1 MDSENAEICDKS
13 YAGRD
18 ETAVF
23 RDDLALGTVRFQL
36 VLAETLYRLGR
47 IGSAMVAH
55 VPFLARANGVSRRS
69 LSARQLSDFWRMG
82 LLQLIVW
89 TFFAVVFIPQTYFSS
104 PHRQTTIADAF
115 LQNVLDFYPW
125 IILSPLVL
133 WLCNRYPFTRK
144 LWARNL
150 VILLL
155 ASIPIAVL
163 EVVVLRA
170 LYRWTGEAKE
180 LAPFYLTLSF
190 AGCFDLLVYWAIVGV
205 GQGIRYFR
213 EAEEQAH
220 RLTEAQLQMLRGQL
234 QPHFLFNTLN
244 AVTELV
250 YDHPEAADR
259 VLTNL
264 SELLRSS
271 LRQESLTV
279 RLADDLKFVRN
290 YVEIQ
295 KELLQDRLNV
305 SYEID
310 PEALQ
315 ALVPAMFIQPLI
327 ENAIKH
333 GIANRSEGGKI
344 AVNAR
349 RDNGYLEISIKDNG
363 KGAASRDGNT
373 SGGIGL
379 NNLRARLNQL
389 YPGDHSM
396 RVVAH
401 PESGFTVSMVIP
413 YREVA
418 D

>member
-1 MDSENAEICDKS
+1 
-13 YAGRD
+13 
-18 ETAVF
+18 
-23 RDDLALGTVRFQL
+23 
-36 VLAETLYRLGR
+36 
-47 IGSAMVAH
+47 MVAH
-55 VPFLARANGVSRRS
+55 VPFLARANGVRRRS
-69 LSARQLSDFWRMG
+69 LSARHLSDFWRMG

-125 IILSPLVL
+125 IVISPLVL

-150 VILLL
+150 AILLF

-250 YDHPEAADR
+250 YDRPEAADR

-290 YVEIQ
+290 YVEIH
-295 KELLQDRLNV
+295 KELLQDRLHV

-333 GIANRSEGGKI
+333 GIANRAEGGKI
-344 AVNAR
+344 SVNAR

-363 KGAASRDGNT
+363 KSAAGRDGNT